1 MFAWFKKV
9 FNFFD
14 KKREPI
20 SNESY
25 LQEHLNR
32 TSDIDIENNDDKKKF
47 TIKQTERKKFDV
59 KEIIN
64 FSPPP
69 LSSKSG
75 KLKCII
81 KTRPK
86 KCPYC
91 LTENKITLTPEK
103 KWKCKEC
110 GHEWQ

>member
-32 TSDIDIENNDDKKKF
+32 TSDIDIENDDDKTKF
-47 TIKQTERKKFDV
+47 TIKQSERKKFHV
-59 KEIIN
+59 KGAKDI
-64 FSPPP
+64 SPQG
-69 LSSKSG
+69 SSSESG
-75 KLKCII
+75 KLKAIT

-91 LTENKITLTPEK
+91 RTENKITFTTEK
-103 KWKCKEC
+103 KWKCKAC